1 MKVGIFGG
9 SFDPVHNE
17 HIALAKKA
25 IEQLSLDKLLIIP
38 AYIAPHKK
46 DKKLTDGALRLKMC
60 RAAFDKIDRAEV
72 CDYELSC
79 GGTSFSYLTCEHFAF
94 VYPDAER
101 FFIMGEDMLDNFPT
115 WRNPQRIVELF
126 NIAVCRRVSSL
137 SSLAGKQDDFLRAFG
152 KNFIEINYNGKPV
165 SSTEVRVKAR
175 IGDDISELV
184 PSKVNKIIAEN
195 KAYLI
200 PFAKDALLLEK
211 EKRAAHSRRVAVTAG
226 MAAHIFHID
235 EYSATLAGVMHDV
248 AKNLKDDSPY
258 LRGFV
263 RPEGVPNKILHQFTG
278 AYVAEHTFGITDEDV
293 LNAIRYHTT
302 GRAGMSPLEKL
313 IYLADMVEPNREFEG
328 VEDIRAAFERDLD
341 EGMYLGLKRTI
352 EFLDGSDEVSVYPL
366 TVSAYNYYKEKIE
379 KIKE

>member
-1 MKVGIFGG
+1 
-9 SFDPVHNE
+9 
-17 HIALAKKA
+17 
-25 IEQLSLDKLLIIP
+25 
-38 AYIAPHKK
+38 
-46 DKKLTDGALRLKMC
+46 
-60 RAAFDKIDRAEV
+60 
-72 CDYELSC
+72 
-79 GGTSFSYLTCEHFAF
+79 
-94 VYPDAER
+94 
-101 FFIMGEDMLDNFPT
+101 
-115 WRNPQRIVELF
+115 
-126 NIAVCRRVSSL
+126 
-137 SSLAGKQDDFLRAFG
+137 
-152 KNFIEINYNGKPV
+152 
-165 SSTEVRVKAR
+165 
-175 IGDDISELV
+175 
-184 PSKVNKIIAEN
+184 
-195 KAYLI
+195 
-200 PFAKDALLLEK
+200 
-211 EKRAAHSRRVAVTAG
+211 
-226 MAAHIFHID
+226 
-235 EYSATLAGVMHDV
+235 MHDV